1 MTRRP
6 GRQNPNQTNRK
17 MKRIITTIAALAICV
32 AFATTAE
39 AKKPK
44 GEGKGKG
51 GDPAA
56 MFDAKDADKD
66 GFLTKA
72 EYTAGAKDAAKAEA
86 HFAKIANGAEKV
98 SKADF
103 VAAAGK
109 KKGK

>member
-1 MTRRP
+1 
-6 GRQNPNQTNRK
+6 
-17 MKRIITTIAALAICV
+17 MKRIITIIAALTMSL
-32 AFATTAE
+32 AFITTAE

-44 GEGKGKG
+44 GEGKG

-72 EYTAGAKDAAKAEA
+72 EFTAGSKDAAKAGA
-86 HFAKIANGAEKV
+86 HFDKMAKGADKI

-103 VAAAGK
+103 IAAAAGHK
-109 KKGK
+109 KKK

>member
-1 MTRRP
+1 MS
-6 GRQNPNQTNRK
+6 
-17 MKRIITTIAALAICV
+17 LAFI
-32 AFATTAE
+32 TTAE

-72 EYTAGAKDAAKAEA
+72 EYGAGAKDAAKADA
-86 HFAKIANGAEKV
+86 HFAKLAKGADKI

-103 VAAAGK
+103 IAAAAGHK
-109 KKGK
+109 KKK

>member
-1 MTRRP
+1 
-6 GRQNPNQTNRK
+6 
-17 MKRIITTIAALAICV
+17 MKRTITTIAALAMSL
-32 AFATTAE
+32 AFITTAE

-44 GEGKGKG
+44 GEGKG

-56 MFDAKDADKD
+56 QFDAKDTDKD

-72 EYTAGAKDAAKAEA
+72 EYTAGAKDAAKAGA
-86 HFAKIANGAEKV
+86 HFDKAAKGADKI

-109 KKGK
+109 HKKKAK